1 MNDLMAAAD
10 GMNVLRQAGAICGF
24 HPERGDFFAI
34 ATMAV
39 YLARERSTEPHVLR
53 AALASRNAVRHLAE
67 LVLLT
72 DRKVTR

>member
-1 MNDLMAAAD
+1 MNDLMAAAE

-39 YLARERSTEPHVLR
+39 YLARERSTDPHTLMT
-53 AALASRNAVRHLAE
+53 ALAARDAARNLAE